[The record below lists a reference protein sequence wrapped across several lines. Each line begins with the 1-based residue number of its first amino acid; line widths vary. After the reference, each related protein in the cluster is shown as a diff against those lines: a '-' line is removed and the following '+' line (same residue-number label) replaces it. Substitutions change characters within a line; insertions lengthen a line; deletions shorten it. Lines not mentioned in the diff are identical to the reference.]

1 MTAIFL
7 LALALAM
14 DAFAVAIARGAG
26 GEHHLRR
33 ALDTGLTFG
42 LAQGIMPLIGW
53 GAGTLFMRWIEA
65 VDHWIAFGL
74 LTFLGLRMLWASFSD
89 AEEVDEAGV
98 TGSRSYWLVLLA
110 AAIATSIDAAAAGLT
125 LDLFDT
131 PVWLS
136 CLVIGVVTAALCV
149 PAYWFAARIGSR
161 IGHWAEGLGGVVL
174 VGLGAKIL
182 LEHLG

>member
-26 GEHHLRR
+26 GEHRFSH
-33 ALDTGLTFG
+33 ALETGLAFG
-42 LAQGIMPLIGW
+42 LAQAIMPLFGW
-53 GAGTLFMRWIEA
+53 AASALFMHCIEV

-74 LTFLGLRMLWASFSD
+74 LTFLGIRMLWESWSD
-89 AEEVDEAGV
+89 DDEEEDAANG
-98 TGSRSYWLVLLA
+98 RKSYWMALFF

-125 LDLFDT
+125 LELFAI

-136 CLVIGVVTAALCV
+136 CMIIGVVTAALCT
-149 PAYWFAARIGSR
+149 PAYWFAAKIGSR
-161 IGHWAEGLGGVVL
+161 IGHLAEAAGGVVL

-182 LEHLG
+182 LNHLT